1 MYCFGGYGLKKSRR
15 KKKKLK
21 RWLFWGLVLLMIA
34 AINNSA
40 HKLETTRY
48 SVESAK
54 LPTAFDGF
62 KIVQLSDLHGADF
75 GDKLYEEV
83 RALSPDI
90 IALTGDFITDAEDLA
105 AVDKLVSKLV
115 TIADVYYISGNHD
128 YGSGEIEAL
137 TEILERYGVNFLRNE
152 YGLIERDGAHIV
164 IAGVEDPNSWA
175 EMKMP
180 DELAREISEEY
191 PDTYTLLLAHRNYWA
206 EEYPSL
212 PVDLILCGHTHGGII
227 RLPGVGGILSTDRTL
242 FPDYEAGEYFCG
254 QYEMVVSRGLGNSIL
269 IPRLF
274 NIPEIVSVTL
284 HTN

>member
-1 MYCFGGYGLKKSRR
+1 M
-15 KKKKLK
+15 
-21 RWLFWGLVLLMIA
+21 LVCLLIVA
-34 AINNSA
+34 VNNSA
-40 HKLETTRY
+40 HKLEVTQY
-48 SVESAK
+48 SAESAK
-54 LPTAFDGF
+54 LPSEFEGF

-75 GDKLYEEV
+75 GDELYENV

-105 AVDKLVSKLV
+105 AVDSLVSKLV
-115 TIADVYYISGNHD
+115 TITDVYYISGNHD

-137 TEILERYGVNFLRNE
+137 TEILERYGVRFLRNE
-152 YGLIERDGAHIV
+152 YELIERNGASIV

-175 EMKMP
+175 EMTMP
-180 DELAREISEEY
+180 DELADEISDTY
-191 PDTYTLLLAHRNYWA
+191 PDTYTLLLGHRNYWA

-227 RLPGVGGILSTDRTL
+227 RLPGVGGLLSTDRTL

-254 QYEMVVSRGLGNSIL
+254 QYEMIVSRGLGNSIA

-274 NIPEIVSVTL
+274 NYPEIVSVTL
-284 HTN
+284 HTK